1 MGATAMSTFL
11 ILWAVVGPAIGLV
24 VGAVLAASHDE
35 EDSVWWE
42 GG

>member
-1 MGATAMSTFL
+1 MSIFL
-11 ILWAVVGPAIGLV
+11 ILWAVVGPAVGLV
-24 VGAVLAASHDE
+24 VGAVLASSHDE

>member
-1 MGATAMSTFL
+1 MNTFL

-24 VGAVLAASHDE
+24 VGALLASSRDE
-35 EDSVWWE
+35 EHSVWWE